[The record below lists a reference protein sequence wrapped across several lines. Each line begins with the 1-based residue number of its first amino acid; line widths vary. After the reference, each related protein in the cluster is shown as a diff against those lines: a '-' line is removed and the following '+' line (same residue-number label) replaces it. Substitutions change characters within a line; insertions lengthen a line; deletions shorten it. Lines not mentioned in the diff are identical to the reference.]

1 MFESIY
7 LHICICHLIILI
19 RLNEAHDY
27 TEFYFYQI
35 QYTIIIQPCSFNW
48 IKSSV
53 ESIIFLVAVNMTLHV
68 RISFFQ
74 VVCTVIAAFLQ
85 YFFLVEFFL
94 MLAMGVYYF
103 LQITVL
109 YYSFSTANDI
119 KARLN
124 MKRLLPIAWG
134 TND

>member
-1 MFESIY
+1 M
-7 LHICICHLIILI
+7 
-19 RLNEAHDY
+19 
-27 TEFYFYQI
+27 
-35 QYTIIIQPCSFNW
+35 PCSKFYLINL
-48 IKSSV
+48 S
-53 ESIIFLVAVNMTLHV
+53 FMLAVSMTLHV
-68 RISFFQ
+68 SLPIFQ

-134 TND
+134 TNTRFNLHVQPFTKLEGLKVIFSLTFHET

>member
-1 MFESIY
+1 
-7 LHICICHLIILI
+7 
-19 RLNEAHDY
+19 
-27 TEFYFYQI
+27 
-35 QYTIIIQPCSFNW
+35 
-48 IKSSV
+48 
-53 ESIIFLVAVNMTLHV
+53 MTLHV
-68 RISFFQ
+68 RISIFQ

-134 TND
+134 MNTRLS

>member
-1 MFESIY
+1 
-7 LHICICHLIILI
+7 
-19 RLNEAHDY
+19 
-27 TEFYFYQI
+27 
-35 QYTIIIQPCSFNW
+35 
-48 IKSSV
+48 
-53 ESIIFLVAVNMTLHV
+53 MTLHV
-68 RISFFQ
+68 RISIFQ

-134 TND
+134 TNTRFNLHVQPFTKLEGLKVIFSLTFHET

>member
-1 MFESIY
+1 
-7 LHICICHLIILI
+7 
-19 RLNEAHDY
+19 
-27 TEFYFYQI
+27 
-35 QYTIIIQPCSFNW
+35 
-48 IKSSV
+48 
-53 ESIIFLVAVNMTLHV
+53 
-68 RISFFQ
+68 
-74 VVCTVIAAFLQ
+74 
-85 YFFLVEFFL
+85 

-134 TND
+134 TNTRLSLHMQPYTKLLIIIDGLKIIFNLALLEA

>member
-1 MFESIY
+1 MKHTIT
-7 LHICICHLIILI
+7 
-19 RLNEAHDY
+19 LN
-27 TEFYFYQI
+27 FIF
-35 QYTIIIQPCSFNW
+35 
-48 IKSSV
+48 IKSTQLLYSPFLLI
-53 ESIIFLVAVNMTLHV
+53 SRILIFLVAVNMTLHV
-68 RISFFQ
+68 RIPFFQ

-134 TND
+134 TNY

>member
-1 MFESIY
+1 MLCFTGGVY
-7 LHICICHLIILI
+7 C
-19 RLNEAHDY
+19 
-27 TEFYFYQI
+27 
-35 QYTIIIQPCSFNW
+35 
-48 IKSSV
+48 
-53 ESIIFLVAVNMTLHV
+53 VAVFYLWCV
-68 RISFFQ
+68 LCCCVLQ

-134 TND
+134 RWTD